1 MKVVILAGGLGS
13 RIREHTKSIPKPMI
27 EIKNKPM
34 ILRIM
39 EHYSNY
45 GYNDFIICGGYKINV
60 IKSFFLNLSTNLSN
74 ELDIIYKENLI
85 KTNFIKSYQN
95 WNIKIV
101 NTGLNS
107 MTGGRLKLISKHL
120 GEENFFLTYGD
131 GISDVNIDSLL
142 QSHKKSKKLVT
153 VTAVKPLARFG
164 EITIRN
170 NLVTSFKEK
179 QQTSSGWI
187 NGGFFVINKKFLK
200 YIKNKNTILEKEP
213 LEGVCKK
220 KQLNAYKHNGFW
232 QCVDTPRD
240 IEFIERFIKI

>member
-60 IKSFFLNLSTNLSN
+60 IKSFFLNLNTNLSN
-74 ELDIIYKENLI
+74 ELDIIYKGNQI
-85 KTNFIKSYQN
+85 KTNLIKSYQN
-95 WNIKIV
+95 WNIKII

-120 GEENFFLTYGD
+120 NEENFFLTYGD
-131 GISDVNIDSLL
+131 GISDVNINSLL

-164 EITIRN
+164 EITIKN

-200 YIKNKNTILEKEP
+200 YVKNKNTILEKEP
-213 LEGVCKK
+213 LEQVCKK

-240 IEFIERFIKI
+240 LEFIERFIKN

>member
-13 RIREHTKSIPKPMI
+13 RIREQTKSIPKPMI
-27 EIKNKPM
+27 EIKNKPI

-39 EHYSNY
+39 EHYSKY

-60 IKSFFLNLSTNLSN
+60 IKNFFLNLNTNLSN

-85 KTNFIKSYQN
+85 KTNLIKSYQN

-120 GEENFFLTYGD
+120 SEENFFFTYGD
-131 GISDVNIDSLL
+131 GISDVNIDTLL

-213 LEGVCKK
+213 LEQVCKK

-240 IEFIERFIKI
+240 LEFIEKLIKN